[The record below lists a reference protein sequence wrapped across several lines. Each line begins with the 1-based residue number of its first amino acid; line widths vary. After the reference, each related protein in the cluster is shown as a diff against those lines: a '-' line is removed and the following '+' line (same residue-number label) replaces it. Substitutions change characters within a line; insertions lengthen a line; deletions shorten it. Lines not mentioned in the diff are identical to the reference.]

1 MTQCLNILVVEP
13 NADKALEISDAL
25 QENGWSDVT
34 VIGLNADIAEAVA
47 SHNPDLIL
55 IDLTNP
61 DRDTLE
67 HLSMTSQAQS
77 RPVAMFVDHTD
88 DTMTK
93 AAISAGVSAYVVNGL
108 HADRIKPVLE
118 TAIARFHM
126 IQKMQTELV
135 AAKRALS
142 DRKTIDRAKG
152 LVMRARGI
160 SENEAYNLLRTT
172 AMSQG
177 RKVADVAQALVTS
190 ADLLG

>member
-13 NADKALEISDAL
+13 NADKALEISDSL

-34 VIGLNADIAEAVA
+34 VIGFNADIAEAVA

-142 DRKTIDRAKG
+142 DRKMIDRAKG

>member
-142 DRKTIDRAKG
+142 DRKMIDRAKG
-152 LVMRARGI
+152 LV
-160 SENEAYNLLRTT
+160 
-172 AMSQG
+172 
-177 RKVADVAQALVTS
+177 S
-190 ADLLG
+190 AGTRNIRERSL